1 MTLIPLEV
9 TDMKQYAYCPR
20 IVFYRY
26 CLPDIRPTTY
36 KMEAGIAAH
45 VDETER
51 EGRRSLRPYG
61 LTTGERNFDVWL
73 QDDELGIRGRLD
85 MVIAL
90 PDRAAPD
97 AELIPVEYK
106 LSERKPGRHFKLQL
120 AMYGHLLETLWGR
133 PVRRGFIYLIPLR
146 QAVEVRITPVVRRQA
161 LDEATAIR
169 SMIATEAMPEP
180 PANRRPCVS
189 CEFRR
194 FCNDVI

>member
-1 MTLIPLEV
+1 MQIPLEV

-20 IVFYRY
+20 VVFYHY
-26 CLPDIRPTTY
+26 CLPDIRPTTF

-45 VDETER
+45 VDEAER
-51 EGRRSLRPYG
+51 EGRRSLRAYG
-61 LTTGERNFDVWL
+61 LAMGERHFDVWV
-73 QDDELGIRGRLD
+73 QDDDLGVRGRLD
-85 MVIAL
+85 MAVVV

-106 LSERKPGRHFKLQL
+106 LSERTPGRHFKIQL
-120 AMYGHLLETLWGR
+120 AMYGMLLEATWGI

-146 QAVEVRITPVVRRQA
+146 KAVEVRITTVLRRQVR
-161 LDEATAIR
+161 DEIAAIR
-169 SMIATEAMPEP
+169 TMIATETIPEP
-180 PANRRPCVS
+180 PSNRRSCVN